1 MGALPTRAGVRQ
13 EGDGGRHGAAL
24 SHARKVLRSPNH
36 LDERNALGEE
46 RLDVG
51 HQEHKKDR
59 KKAPSKDP
67 NALQMALDSGGIFV
81 CIMLSL
87 ALSCAIVAASTIG
100 KDATIDIFMSTERAA
115 REDTQ
120 GTYRSLSRW

>member
-1 MGALPTRAGVRQ
+1 M
-13 EGDGGRHGAAL
+13 
-24 SHARKVLRSPNH
+24 
-36 LDERNALGEE
+36 
-46 RLDVG
+46 DVG

-120 GTYRSLSRW
+120 GTYRSFLVGESIGTLIWKQSNLAKRDNGSILPDGPESLYIWEDTADSRM